1 MGYNIQK
8 ELQGVA
14 MKQNQAIER
23 AKQVKARH
31 EKTLMQLPN
40 VIGVGVGFKEKDGQ
54 WTDQI
59 AIVVN
64 VREKMPLAGLS
75 AEDVVP
81 LQLDDIVTDVQEVG
95 EIKAL

>member
-1 MGYNIQK
+1 
-8 ELQGVA
+8 

-23 AKQVKARH
+23 TKLVKARH
-31 EKTLMQLPN
+31 EKALMQLPN
-40 VIGVGVGFKEKDGQ
+40 VVGVGVGFKEKDGQ

-64 VREKMPLAGLS
+64 VRKKIPLADLS

-81 LQLDDIVTDVQEVG
+81 LELDDVVTDVQETG

>member
-1 MGYNIQK
+1 
-8 ELQGVA
+8 
-14 MKQNQAIER
+14 MKQNQVIEH

-31 EKTLMQLPN
+31 QETLMQLPN
-40 VIGVGVGFKEKDGQ
+40 VVGVGVGFKEKDDQ

-64 VREKMPLAGLS
+64 VRQKISLADLP
-75 AEDVVP
+75 AKDVVP
-81 LQLDDIVTDVQEVG
+81 LQLDGIVTDVQEVG

>member
-1 MGYNIQK
+1 
-8 ELQGVA
+8 

-23 AKQVKARH
+23 TKLVKARH

-40 VIGVGVGFKEKDGQ
+40 VVGVGVGFKEKGGQ

-64 VREKMPLAGLS
+64 VRKKIPLADLS

-81 LQLDDIVTDVQEVG
+81 LQLDDIVTDVQAVG
-95 EIKAL
+95 EMKAL